1 MLQARGGEG
10 ATGSRHDANAPLGH
24 DRESGQMRQHRLNN
38 QVLAASE
45 AHRAAP
51 AGAFT
56 TILLVPIF
64 SKRSYTRTMM
74 VCSSATALPRA
85 ARLPLEVSS
94 VLSGSVLLVGGIGT
108 LTS

>member
-74 VCSSATALPRA
+74 VCSSATAAPPA
-85 ARLPLEVSS
+85 GRLLWTVSA
-94 VLSGSVLLVGGIGT
+94 VAGSVVPAAGIGT
-108 LTS
+108 LRS